1 MRLLEKKKKDFF
13 FLFFSTGMQVTPCQD
28 EVTVTNKGAILNVEW
43 LRSYETN
50 QFLNKPMTR
59 CVDFQRLHFLNI
71 LRVTLRLHWTHIWVV
86 RFQFVDQ
93 AQICRPINN
102 QK

>member
-13 FLFFSTGMQVTPCQD
+13 F
-28 EVTVTNKGAILNVEW
+28 I
-43 LRSYETN
+43 
-50 QFLNKPMTR
+50 
-59 CVDFQRLHFLNI
+59 
-71 LRVTLRLHWTHIWVV
+71 IWVV

-93 AQICRPINN
+93 AQICLPINN